1 MVKLQGQGRWVKCET
16 KTDDG
21 HGYYW
26 YECSECGGVP
36 LCNLF
41 NHERVLSDFCPW
53 CGAKLEPPEVND
65 NE

>member
-36 LCNLF
+36 P
-41 NHERVLSDFCPW
+41 VQS
-53 CGAKLEPPEVND
+53 V
-65 NE
+65 